1 MVKPVHALV
10 PVAILLAMLLL
21 SLALLMPLLVIC
33 LVYAWV
39 WLHFRPRA
47 FIRDE
52 DGLEVVWP
60 LKRRRICRNL
70 IREARLTERRA
81 VRRDLGWG
89 VRVEAGGLWGAFGW
103 LWTQRRGPVQM
114 YVSRN
119 RDLVWIEL
127 GSERPWLITPER
139 PDELVRLLQGQDA
152 GSEPSGT
159 RATGEEEAVCGAL
172 GSSWSRKSSMDRHLA
187 AHPQLPIGAS
197 IGTGFGI
204 LEYSS

>member
-1 MVKPVHALV
+1 MTHHFRLAPMTLDVLVLTLVLLLV

-39 WLHFRPRA
+39 WLRFRPRA
-47 FIRDE
+47 FILDE

-60 LKRRRICRNL
+60 LKRRRIRRNL
-70 IREARLTERRA
+70 IREARLTDRRA
-81 VRRDLGWG
+81 LRRDLGWG
-89 VRVEAGGLWGAFGW
+89 FRVGAGGLWGAFGW

-119 RDLVWIEL
+119 RDLVWIDL

-152 GSEPSGT
+152 ESQPSGL
-159 RATGEEEAVCGAL
+159 R
-172 GSSWSRKSSMDRHLA
+172 R
-187 AHPQLPIGAS
+187 
-197 IGTGFGI
+197 
-204 LEYSS
+204 